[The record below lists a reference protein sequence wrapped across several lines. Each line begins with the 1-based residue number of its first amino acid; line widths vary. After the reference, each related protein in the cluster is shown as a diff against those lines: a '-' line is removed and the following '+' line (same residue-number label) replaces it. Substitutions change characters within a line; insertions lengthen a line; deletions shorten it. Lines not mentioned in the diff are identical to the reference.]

1 MSSGAASPTL
11 GRVDHTGIGPVGGRA
26 IERANRLFGLAAPW
40 LAAVLVCLLSLTA
53 VQGWTEPLVLLVA
66 IGSGVGVV
74 LARWRRW
81 PLFATA
87 AASVILLAAWPAGMV
102 ASYYAGTSL
111 RRRAEILAY
120 VAVAVPVTV
129 VSYVIPLDLGGAERV
144 DGLANRVLILL
155 FMGLGLVAGLWVRAR
170 RELVAGLH
178 ERADRL
184 EREQAARA
192 DQARAQERAR
202 IAREMHDVVAHRV
215 SLMVLHAGALE
226 VNAPDERTAEA
237 AGVIRTTGRD
247 ALANLREVLGV
258 LRSDTT
264 VTDSGRVPQPVLDD
278 LDRLVE
284 QSRAAGIQVDRRDEG
299 TVRPL
304 PLTVERTAYRV
315 VQEALTNL
323 HKHAAGSAAEV
334 SLTYLPGE
342 VEVAVRNNAPP
353 GEPAPDS
360 EPMPGGGYG
369 LVGVRERV
377 ELLGGELRTG
387 ARPGGGY
394 DVTAR
399 LPAPE
404 REELA

>member
-215 SLMVLHAGALE
+215 SLMVLHAGALGGQ
-226 VNAPDERTAEA
+226 R
-237 AGVIRTTGRD
+237 TGR
-247 ALANLREVLGV
+247 
-258 LRSDTT
+258 
-264 VTDSGRVPQPVLDD
+264 TDGR
-278 LDRLVE
+278 
-284 QSRAAGIQVDRRDEG
+284 
-299 TVRPL
+299 
-304 PLTVERTAYRV
+304 
-315 VQEALTNL
+315 
-323 HKHAAGSAAEV
+323 
-334 SLTYLPGE
+334 
-342 VEVAVRNNAPP
+342 
-353 GEPAPDS
+353 
-360 EPMPGGGYG
+360 GGG
-369 LVGVRERV
+369 RDPHD
-377 ELLGGELRTG
+377 RT
-387 ARPGGGY
+387 RR
-394 DVTAR
+394 TR
-399 LPAPE
+399 QPA
-404 REELA
+404 